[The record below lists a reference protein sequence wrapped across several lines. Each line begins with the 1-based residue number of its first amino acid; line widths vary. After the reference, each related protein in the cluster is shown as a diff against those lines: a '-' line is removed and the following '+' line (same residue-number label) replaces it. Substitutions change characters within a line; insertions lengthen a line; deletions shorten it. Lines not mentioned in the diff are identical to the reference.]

1 MMKILSNNIL
11 NLNFKSSLQYVL
23 DNHISED
30 GALAIINYNLDN
42 NDYKFYKRLQLYSF
56 FDLNKSIL
64 KKFFINDVDYFIIF
78 NKNLNEKH
86 YKVIHNLLINDKS
99 VILVECEFDRKKL
112 QEEIGHYEFF
122 KIDRIELEEKIKL
135 F

>member
-1 MMKILSNNIL
+1 MSIKLKNNFTVLIAGGTGGHMYPAIAILDEI
-11 NLNFKSSLQYVL
+11 K
-23 DNHISED
+23 
-30 GALAIINYNLDN
+30 NYNLDN

-78 NKNLNEKH
+78 NKNLNKKH